1 MFENSL
7 VKEIKKDDKNIL
19 VINSVEVANILGKDH
34 KDILRMIDGRG
45 KVVGLIPT
53 LLGANFA
60 LNDYFIESTYKAA
73 NNRKVKCYL
82 CTEMGCQLIGNKLQ
96 GEEAILYSARYVQE
110 FNRMKQLITDLQL
123 GKPEAI
129 IGLLTWKNS
138 NMETT
143 IRKYINGSNVI
154 NILPA
159 IAEECKKQVLSGE
172 LKLEVLTTAIRTT
185 RQLRDEESNM
195 AYRDLYNQAI
205 EKARDIKDS
214 ILNGRLG
221 GVVSSK
227 NLLAEKCKRLEDKK
241 YEEEDFWNFV
251 DDSLEDKALKIASE
265 TLKMYVDFIVSHTDH
280 KIDYKNAYN
289 YIYSN
294 ITNSYRNVFLPNA
307 NIVKK
312 QGYKSLFEYFYIS
325 YGIEMINKFVSEA
338 QSWAYR
344 LGYTK
349 IK

>member
-1 MFENSL
+1 MNNIELVQNINGQAYTTSRMIAEKFGKQHKHVIRDIEKLLSSDLGRVNFIETTYKSKRGN
-7 VKEIKKDDKNIL
+7 VKEYLVSQDGLTLYLFNI
-19 VINSVEVANILGKDH
+19 
-34 KDILRMIDGRG
+34 
-45 KVVGLIPT
+45 
-53 LLGANFA
+53 
-60 LNDYFIESTYKAA
+60 
-73 NNRKVKCYL
+73 
-82 CTEMGCQLIGNKLQ
+82 Q
-96 GEEAILYSARYVQE
+96 GYVQEKMEYINE

-143 IRKYINGSNVI
+143 IRKYINGSNVLS
-154 NILPA
+154 ILPA

-241 YEEEDFWNFV
+241 YEEEDFWTFV

-344 LGYTK
+344 LGFNK
-349 IK
+349 